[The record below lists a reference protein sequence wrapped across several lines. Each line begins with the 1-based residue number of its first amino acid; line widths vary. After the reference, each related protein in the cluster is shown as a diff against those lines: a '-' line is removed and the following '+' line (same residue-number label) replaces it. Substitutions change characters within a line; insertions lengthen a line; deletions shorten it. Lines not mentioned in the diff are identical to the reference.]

1 MPSVLSEPVKLPC
14 GLVLPNRLA
23 KAALAESL
31 AGSQNTITP
40 TLLKAYERWG
50 QGGWG
55 AILTGN
61 VQVDINH
68 MGQPF
73 DLALQGEY
81 TDKADPAMQ
90 PLLASWASYAAAIQQ
105 HHGTPAIVQ
114 LCHPGRQ
121 SARFAGRRG
130 MFAPTLAPS
139 PIPLQMGGDGFLAR
153 WISRFLFPAPREM
166 DQTDIDRVVRQ
177 FVDAARVMADSGFS
191 GVELHGAHG
200 YLIDQFLN
208 AKTNKRTDA
217 YGGSAEKRAK
227 FVLDIIR
234 AVREVVPREFA
245 VGIKLNSA
253 DHSSSTFEETMMQIQ
268 LLVEAGV
275 DFMEI
280 SGGSYENPEMMG
292 LDAAAVAPK
301 SERTLVRE
309 AFFLDFAR
317 ETRQRFPDLVL
328 MLTGGFRTRAGA
340 EAAVQQNVCD
350 IIGLGRPAAIDPDLP
365 RLFLDDGLEE
375 EKARLVLG
383 RVPVPALVRLLP
395 FKGVGAGLESN
406 YYAAQIK
413 RFAMGLRTIIPGV

>member
-31 AGSQNTITP
+31 AGSKNAVTP
-40 TLLKAYERWG
+40 TLLKAYDRWG

-55 AILTGN
+55 MILTGN
-61 VQVDINH
+61 VQVDVNH
-68 MGQPF
+68 LGQPF
-73 DLALQGEY
+73 DPALQGEY
-81 TDKADPAMQ
+81 TGDATD
-90 PLLASWASYAAAIQQ
+90 LVASWAAYATAVQQ
-105 HHGTPAIVQ
+105 HGTPGIVQ

-121 SARFAGRRG
+121 SVRFAGRRG
-130 MFAPTLAPS
+130 MFAATLAPS
-139 PIPLQMGGDGFLAR
+139 AIPLQMGDGLVAR
-153 WISRFLFPAPREM
+153 WLSWFLFPPPRAM
-166 DQTDIDRVVRQ
+166 DQADIDRVTRQ
-177 FVDAARVMADSGFS
+177 FVDAARLMADSGFS

-234 AVREVVPREFA
+234 AIREVVPRGFA

-253 DHSSSTFEETMMQIQ
+253 DHSSSTFEETMTQIQ

-275 DFMEI
+275 DFLEI

-292 LDAAAVAPK
+292 IDAHK
-301 SERTLVRE
+301 SERTLARE
-309 AFFLDFAR
+309 AFFIEFAS
-317 ETRQRFPDLVL
+317 ETRQRFPNLVL

-340 EAAVQQNVCD
+340 ESAVQQNVCD
-350 IIGLGRPAAIDPDLP
+350 IVGLGRPAAIDPNLP
-365 RLFLDDGLEE
+365 KVFLDEGLEE

-383 RVPVPALVRLLP
+383 RVPVPALARLLP

-413 RFAMGLRTIIPGV
+413 RFAQGLRTIIPGV